1 MTRMQLHRQHAL
13 PMRCS
18 SRSAAPPCAWR
29 LRQPRRIAAAVA
41 PPRLA
46 DVDRFGATSPVLT
59 QTAPTLPRRYAGPAK
74 SP

>member
-1 MTRMQLHRQHAL
+1 MTRMQLHRLHTL

-18 SRSAAPPCAWR
+18 SRSAAPRCAWR
-29 LRQPRRIAAAVA
+29 LRQPRRIAAAMP

-46 DVDRFGATSPVLT
+46 GVDGLGATSPVLT
-59 QTAPTLPRRYAGPAK
+59 QTAPRLARSYAGPAK

>member
-1 MTRMQLHRQHAL
+1 MTRMPLHCLHAL

-18 SRSAAPPCAWR
+18 SRSAAPLCAWR
-29 LRQPRRIAAAVA
+29 LRQPQRIAAAVA

-46 DVDRFGATSPVLT
+46 DVDRPGATSSVFT
-59 QTAPTLPRRYAGPAK
+59 QTAPTLARGHADPAK